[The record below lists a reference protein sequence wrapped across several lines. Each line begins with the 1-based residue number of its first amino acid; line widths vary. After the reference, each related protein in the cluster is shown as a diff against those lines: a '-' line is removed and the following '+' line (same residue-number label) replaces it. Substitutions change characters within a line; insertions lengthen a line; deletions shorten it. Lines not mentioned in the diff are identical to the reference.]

1 MCRIQL
7 TGRKSTISFVLP
19 LFECG
24 YNILWH
30 GRGPSLPHV
39 GDHFLTIHV
48 IRHIWQLSL
57 PHMGGMVVFFLWT
70 IHVMHAILTWN
81 FTICTTLFGLLE
93 WLSPDWISFAYSS
106 FYFLFLVVW
115 CYRVWISNP
124 DPFFRSPLCWKI
136 AFHFHVCW
144 HSSSSWA
151 PPPQHSYSVLRV
163 VFLRHHERYEKG
175 SEFWHPATKES
186 STIIAPVLIA
196 PPASGTEQQLHTS
209 VMML

>member
-1 MCRIQL
+1 MYLYDIWASWGAWVMCRVQL
-7 TGRKSTISFVLP
+7 TVGRKSTVSFVLP
-19 LFECG
+19 LFEWG

-57 PHMGGMVVFFLWT
+57 PHMGGIVVFFLWT
-70 IHVMHAILTWN
+70 IHVMNVLTWN

-93 WLSPDWISFAYSS
+93 WLSPDWISFAFS
-106 FYFLFLVVW
+106 FCCLFIVVW
-115 CYRVWISNP
+115 CYLVWISNP
-124 DPFFRSPLCWKI
+124 DPLFRSPLCWKI

-163 VFLRHHERYEKG
+163 VFLRHHKKKRNKLWR
-175 SEFWHPATKES
+175 SDTP
-186 STIIAPVLIA
+186 
-196 PPASGTEQQLHTS
+196 QQRRIEG
-209 VMML
+209 M